1 MGSHY
6 DVNSTFSTFFV
17 ISIIRCLLSIISC
30 LLLVIIAI
38 YVYAGVLCLKLDHSK
53 WLLIITNML
62 VEVSKK
68 GNTLWYIRVHLAVAI
83 FLITSGRNMLHC
95 IFSYY
100 RETRQMPETIKQ
112 KALQLEPI
120 LGSNG
125 ACKFSIHFLWRS
137 RSTTSL

>member
-1 MGSHY
+1 M
-6 DVNSTFSTFFV
+6 F
-17 ISIIRCLLSIISC
+17 IISYK
-30 LLLVIIAI
+30 LFIVGNYSYI
-38 YVYAGVLCLKLDHSK
+38 YAGVLCLKLDHSN

-68 GNTLWYIRVHLAVAI
+68 RQHSIVHLAVAI
-83 FLITSGRNMLHC
+83 FLITSGRNMLHY

-100 RETRQMPETIKQ
+100 REARQMPETIKQ
-112 KALQLEPI
+112 KALQLEPV

-137 RSTTSL
+137 RLTTSL